1 MIDRAAAVS
10 RALAHLGQDDAAG
23 AFKVLEPHLE
33 QLAEDVDLARVW
45 AGVVGHLSDP
55 AALATEIGRFSEA
68 WGSEPKVML
77 PAVHAAVRWCRRF
90 PLARKAVRDPVARAG
105 AEAARRCLHA
115 VGGATHDPDVRH
127 GLHLALAEALVEVG
141 PAVDD
146 DALTAFELALQ
157 TRPDDAAGWLA
168 LARLHTRRG
177 RFAKGRDATQHA
189 LSIEH
194 SPAGHWNLALCLTA
208 LGAGEAAAEAWQAL
222 DHEAVLNRE
231 GEAAVAGL
239 EPVEVYLPADTPRVG
254 TDFGSQAK
262 VGDAHAVESVWVRP
276 ISPCHGRLVS
286 ATRLELPA
294 DFDDVILWDGAPV
307 DFRHADGRDVPRF
320 RALAVLRQGRA
331 QTLGVRGRLPFPKAL
346 IKVHQGLPEGCFVH
360 PFAQPGKG
368 PFEGKLVFPRTLD
381 AEAAWQ
387 ALVRAAAEA
396 EVEVARVLPE
406 AASLAEADSAGNP

>member
-1 MIDRAAAVS
+1 MTDRAAAVS

-23 AFKVLEPHLE
+23 AFKALEPHLDL
-33 QLAEDVDLARVW
+33 LAEDVDLARVW

-55 AALATEIGRFSEA
+55 TTLTTEIGRFAEA
-68 WGSEPKVML
+68 WGAEPRVML

-90 PLARKAVRDPVARAG
+90 PLARRAVRDPVARAG

-157 TRPDDAAGWLA
+157 TRPDDAKGWLA

-177 RFAKGRDATQHA
+177 RFEKGRDATRHA

-194 SPAGHWNLALCLTA
+194 SPAGHWNLALCATA
-208 LGAGEAAAEAWQAL
+208 LGDAAEAQAAWL
-222 DHEAVLNRE
+222 AVDHEAIINRE

-239 EPVEVYLPADTPRVG
+239 EPVEVYLAADTPRVG
-254 TDFGSQAK
+254 GDFAQRVES
-262 VGDAHAVESVWVRP
+262 GDPHAVESVWVRP

-286 ATRLELPA
+286 ATRLALPA
-294 DFDDVILWDGAPV
+294 DFDDVILWDGTPV
-307 DFRHADGRDVPRF
+307 DFRHADGKDVPRF
-320 RALAVLRQGRA
+320 RALAVLREGRA
-331 QTLGVRGRLPFPKAL
+331 TTLRVRGRLPFPKAL

-368 PFEGKLVFPRTLD
+368 PFEGKLVYPRALD
-381 AEAAWQ
+381 AEAAWRQ
-387 ALVRAAAEA
+387 LCTAAAEA
-396 EVEVARVLPE
+396 EVQVERVE
-406 AASLAEADSAGNP
+406 AAS

>member
-1 MIDRAAAVS
+1 MSDRAAAVS

-23 AFKVLEPHLE
+23 AFKVLEPHLDD
-33 QLAEDVDLARVW
+33 LAEDVDLARVW

-55 AALATEIGRFSEA
+55 VALATEIGRFAEA
-68 WGSEPKVML
+68 WGSEPRVML

-90 PLARKAVRDPVARAG
+90 PLARKAIRDPVARSG

-115 VGGATHDPDVRH
+115 LGGATHDPDVRH

-141 PAVDD
+141 PALDD

-157 TRPDDAAGWLA
+157 TRPEDAAGWLA

-189 LSIEH
+189 LSLEH
-194 SPAGHWNLALCLTA
+194 SAAGHWNLALCATA
-208 LGAGEAAAEAWQAL
+208 LGEAETAVDAWRSV
-222 DHEAVLNRE
+222 DHDAVLNRE

-239 EPVEVYLPADTPRVG
+239 EAVEVYLAADTPRVG
-254 TDFGSQAK
+254 QELERRVEA
-262 VGDAHAVESVWVRP
+262 GDPHAVESVWVRP

-286 ATRLELPA
+286 ATRLDLPA
-294 DFDDVILWDGAPV
+294 DFDDVILWDGTPV
-307 DFRHADGRDVPRF
+307 DFRHADGKDVPRF
-320 RALAVLRQGRA
+320 RALAILREGRA
-331 QTLGVRGRLPFPKAL
+331 QTRRVRGALPFPKAL

-368 PFEGKLVFPRTLD
+368 PFEGKFVFPRALD
-381 AEAAWQ
+381 PEAAWRHLR
-387 ALVRAAAEA
+387 AAAAEA
-396 EVEVARVLPE
+396 EVQVE
-406 AASLAEADSAGNP
+406 AVESAT